1 MKTTRER
8 REELEGL
15 LFKKNVDSIVEKM
28 YESDEIFYRVDDLS
42 LDEVYNNFKIV
53 VEEQIKKRSI
63 KNVKRWLY
71 ILMDPHDEITTYCIR
86 KYCLEEIDGVPYI
99 ITNNAEE

>member
-42 LDEVYNNFKIV
+42 LEEVYNNFKIV
-53 VEEQIKKRSI
+53 VEEQIKKKSI

-86 KYCLEEIDGVPYI
+86 KYCLEEIEGTPY
-99 ITNNAEE
+99 ITNNEY

>member
-15 LFKKNVDSIVEKM
+15 LFKKNVDSVIEEM
-28 YESDEIFYRVDDLS
+28 YESDEIFERVDDLS

-53 VEEQIKKRSI
+53 IEQQVKKKNI

-86 KYCLEEIDGVPYI
+86 KYCLEEIDGIPY
-99 ITNNAEE
+99 ITNNEY

>member
-15 LFKKNVDSIVEKM
+15 LFKKNVDSVIEEM
-28 YESDEIFYRVDDLS
+28 YESDEIFERVDDLS
-42 LDEVYNNFKIV
+42 LKEVYENFKAIA
-53 VEEQIKKRSI
+53 EEQIKKKNI

-71 ILMDPHDEITTYCIR
+71 ILMDPYDERTTYCIR
-86 KYCLEEIDGVPYI
+86 KYCLEEIDGIPYI
-99 ITNNAEE
+99 ITNNVEE

>member
-15 LFKKNVDSIVEKM
+15 LFKKNVDSVIEGM
-28 YESDEIFYRVDDLS
+28 YESDEIFERVDDLS
-42 LDEVYNNFKIV
+42 LKEVYENFKAIA
-53 VEEQIKKRSI
+53 EEQIKKKNI

-71 ILMDPHDEITTYCIR
+71 ILMDPHDERMTYCIR
-86 KYCLEEIDGVPYI
+86 RYCLEEIEGTPYI
-99 ITNNAEE
+99 TDNEY